1 MEGLGSHKI
10 IKLTG
15 KEKVFVDRFRNA
27 HKRIAAL
34 SRNFNVLLAM
44 PRIWLELGVIIIIYS
59 IFILSTI
66 NSYNYEKI
74 LVTIA
79 VFTAASFRVMPSL
92 NRILNSLQSLQYVK
106 FSIDYIYEELLNL
119 SNRINIDKKIY
130 KTQNINELFINKL
143 ILKDVSFNY
152 KINDKTIFNK
162 LNLEIFKNKITGIVG
177 ESGSGKT
184 TLLNLILGLLKPN
197 SGSILIDNNY
207 LEEYVSIWQR
217 NIGYVPQSVYL

>member
-1 MEGLGSHKI
+1 
-10 IKLTG
+10 
-15 KEKVFVDRFRNA
+15 
-27 HKRIAAL
+27 
-34 SRNFNVLLAM
+34 
-44 PRIWLELGVIIIIYS
+44 
-59 IFILSTI
+59 
-66 NSYNYEKI
+66 
-74 LVTIA
+74 
-79 VFTAASFRVMPSL
+79 MPSL

-207 LEEYVSIWQR
+207 LEEYVSICR
-217 NIGYVPQSVYL
+217 EILVMFLNLFIS